1 LNTRIYRGFLLG
13 VAATFFMTLVHLLI
27 ITASGRMSAAAVTSE
42 MLPEVIIVK
51 ILGPSLAVSIRVLL
65 GMLIHFGYGG
75 FWGGVLF
82 ALAPRVTVWKGL
94 AMGAFLYLIM
104 QVFLFPFLGRGIFG
118 TAIVHRS
125 LVQVFLPVATHLTYG
140 TVLGYLGS
148 RRDTAVQAL

>member
-1 LNTRIYRGFLLG
+1 MNTRIYRGFLLG
-13 VAATFFMTLVHLLI
+13 VVATFFMTLVHLLI

-42 MLPEVIIVK
+42 MLPEIIIMKV
-51 ILGPSLAVSIRVLL
+51 LGLSLAVSIRVLL
-65 GMLIHFGYGG
+65 AMVIHFGYGG
-75 FWGGVLF
+75 FWGGLLF
-82 ALAPRVTVWKGL
+82 VLAPRVTVWKGI

-104 QVFLFPFLGRGIFG
+104 QVFLFPSLGRGIFG

-148 RRDTAVQAL
+148 RRDTAV